1 MPLFSFTNIPWTSV
15 ITTFIQHQSCLLFS
29 RPANHQA
36 ILMNWDAKKQQ
47 GTESSCVTIVPL
59 QNQLIAHI
67 FKARIVESALNRIW
81 FDQLLT
87 LSLETV
93 FTKSTNK
100 LWRWLLQLHVSPPLC
115 VELEYILAP
124 LLILFTGNSS
134 TSSIDVIPGPIAPI
148 LLELRFANWGLRRI
162 FPLNTK

>member
-1 MPLFSFTNIPWTSV
+1 MPLFSFTNIPWTPV
-15 ITTFIQHQSCLLFS
+15 ITTFIQHQSCFFQGLQITRQFWWTGMQRSSKAHTTAVWLLYLCKTPS
-29 RPANHQA
+29 LSTLSKW
-36 ILMNWDAKKQQ
+36 IMLYL
-47 GTESSCVTIVPL
+47 SSTG
-59 QNQLIAHI
+59 
-67 FKARIVESALNRIW
+67 
-81 FDQLLT
+81 FDWILT

-100 LWRWLLQLHVSPPLC
+100 LWRWLLQLHVSPWC

-134 TSSIDVIPGPIAPI
+134 TPSIELILGPIAPI
-148 LLELRFANWGLRRI
+148 LLVLRFANWGLRHT